1 MSTARPALAEALD
14 ELRLIDHHVHGA
26 FAGETS
32 PERVENALNEGSTAP
47 VPSWYGLDSQ
57 LGFAVRAHLA
67 PVLELPRHAPAEDYL
82 ARRAELGEAEV
93 NRRMLAAAGVDRWI
107 VDTGYGTDEILSP
120 AQLAEAS
127 GSRSSEITRLETVA
141 EELIRHPEAADDWPG
156 RFRAALRDRVG
167 ATSSVGVKS
176 VLAYRAGFDVDLRRP
191 DDGSVV
197 AAARRW
203 RDGIDAGSAPRLVDP
218 VLLASGLHAAIDARL
233 PLQLHVGF
241 GDRDLDLHRV
251 DPMLLLDLLRSP
263 GVEEVPVLLLHCY
276 PFERQAGYLAQ
287 AFANVY
293 LDVGLAVNYVG
304 ARSAALIARSLELA
318 PFGKILYSSDAW
330 GPAELHALGAR
341 LWRDGTA
348 SVLADF
354 VDRDEWSLP
363 DALRV
368 ARMIGRDN
376 ALRAYRL

>member
-1 MSTARPALAEALD
+1 MSSARPALAEALE
-14 ELRLIDHHVHGA
+14 ELRLVDHHVHGA
-26 FAGETS
+26 FAADI
-32 PERVENALNEGSTAP
+32 PAERFVNALNEGSTVP
-47 VPSWYGLDSQ
+47 VPDWYGLDTQ
-57 LGFAVRAHLA
+57 LGFAVRAHLS
-67 PVLELPRHAPAEDYL
+67 PLLDLPRHAPAADYL

-93 NRRMLAAAGVDRWI
+93 TRRMLAAAGVERWI
-107 VDTGYGTDEILSP
+107 VDTGFGSDEILTP
-120 AQLAEAS
+120 TGLAEAS
-127 GSRSSEITRLETVA
+127 GAAASEITRLETVA
-141 EELIRHPEAADDWPG
+141 EELIGDPDTADDWPG
-156 RFRAALRDRVG
+156 RFRAALGDRVA

-176 VLAYRAGFDVDLRRP
+176 VLAYRSGFDVDLTRP
-191 DDGSVV
+191 DDAAVI
-197 AAARRW
+197 AAARAW
-203 RDGIDAGSAPRLVDP
+203 RDGIGSAAPRLDDP
-218 VLLASGLHAAIDARL
+218 VLLAFGLHAALDARL

-293 LDVGLAVNYVG
+293 LDTGLAVNYVG
-304 ARSAALIARSLELA
+304 ARSASLLARTIELA